1 MKAHIH
7 LHNGTPT
14 LFLDGKPTFANI
26 HLLGTVLPAGL
37 SATQESIR
45 AFAKNGIHIYSIDAV
60 SSEWRGPVPG
70 VPSHFDFRETAPR
83 LQQVLDA
90 DPDALFL
97 LRMGFETRY
106 LPGNW
111 WNNLYPD
118 EVEVLSDGQ
127 RISASYASQV
137 WREQVQELLRA
148 YIDHLRQVGLYDR
161 VLAYQVA
168 VGTCGEWI
176 KDWSSMGSLCGD
188 YSAPMLRAFRAWL
201 KGRYGSD
208 SALQRA
214 WGRADAR
221 IATAEVP
228 TCEEQMNS
236 HRWLFRDPRQERNV
250 ADFYA
255 CYAETAADAMISLC
269 RAVKEATAGEKL
281 AGAFFGYIMELSWN
295 NCFFNDNFM
304 DREASEVSTVQR
316 SGHLGLAK
324 ALRSPDVDFFV
335 SPYGYAF
342 RGVGGDCLPMQP
354 TESLRHHGKLYL
366 LEEDTLMHNNFD
378 PGGRMHPVEH
388 SIAIYQ
394 RNFAQV
400 VTHGIGVT
408 WLENDI
414 FVESPKVLPEA
425 RECYRRFQELG
436 TWMLHLDRRL
446 QAETAVFLDDESFFY
461 ESNHNNIDL
470 PLIWQQRVIALNRF
484 GASHDVYLLND
495 LLEGGLP
502 VYKLY
507 VFLNPFHLDARRR
520 RLLKDILETHGA
532 TALWLYAPGYQN
544 VDAVGE
550 AAGDSAS
557 TEWMSDL
564 TGFRFGQGGS
574 YWAPFMHLTDFNHPI
589 TRGIPQDLF
598 WGTTRSLAPIF
609 HLEDPDAAH
618 HNPDA
623 AILGEVVYGLGRC
636 KPGLGVKQINS
647 GNGRSW
653 NSIYVATPNLPPQLL
668 RGIARFAGVHLYSE
682 DGDVLYAT
690 RELLG
695 VHTVAGGKRTFRL
708 PRKVEVV
715 YDLFAGQE
723 IARDAQAFEVELAPA
738 STRLFYTGEAGL
750 LKLLTGRGLQ
760 RAQIG
765 LQSAKITR

>member
-14 LFLDGKPTFANI
+14 LFLDEKPTFANI

-60 SSEWRGPVPG
+60 GSEWRGPVPG
-70 VPSHFDFRETAPR
+70 DASHFDFRETAPR

-90 DPDALFL
+90 DPEALFL

-127 RISASYASQV
+127 RISASYASLV
-137 WREQVQELLRA
+137 WREQVQELLRE

-176 KDWSSMGSLCGD
+176 KDWSSMGKLCGD
-188 YSAPMLRAFRAWL
+188 YSAPMQRAFRLWL
-201 KGRYGSD
+201 KGRYGSE
-208 SALQRA
+208 SALQQA
-214 WGRADAR
+214 WGRPDVGFE
-221 IATAEVP
+221 TAEVP
-228 TCEEQMNS
+228 SCEEQMNS
-236 HRWLFRDPRQERNV
+236 RRWLFRDPRQERNV

-269 RAVKEATAGEKL
+269 RVVEEATAGEKL

-342 RGVGGDCLPMQP
+342 RGVGGDGLPMQP

-408 WLENDI
+408 WLENDM

-425 RECYRRFQELG
+425 REWYRRFQELG
-436 TWMLHLDRRL
+436 TWMLNLDRRP

-461 ESNHNNIDL
+461 ESNRNNIDL
-470 PLIWQQRVIALNRF
+470 PLIWQQRVITLNRF
-484 GASHDVYLLND
+484 GAPHDVYLLND

-502 VYKLY
+502 AYKLY
-507 VFLNPFHLDARRR
+507 VFLNAFHLDARRR
-520 RLLKDILETHGA
+520 RLLKNILEANGA

-544 VDAVGE
+544 VDAAHPNPESAPE
-550 AAGDSAS
+550 AAS
-557 TEWMSDL
+557 TEWMTDL
-564 TGFRFGQGGS
+564 TGFRFGWGGS
-574 YWAPFMHLTDFNHPI
+574 YWAPFMHLTEFSHPI

-598 WGTTRSLAPIF
+598 WGMPRSLAPIF
-609 HLEDPDAAH
+609 HLEDPKAT
-618 HNPDA
+618 
-623 AILGEVVYGLGRC
+623 ILGEVVYGLGRC

-647 GNGRSW
+647 GNGHSW

-690 RELLG
+690 RELLS
-695 VHTVAGGKRTFRL
+695 VHTVGGGARIFRL
-708 PRKVEVV
+708 PQPVEVV
-715 YDLFAGQE
+715 YDLFADQA
-723 IARDAQAFEVELAPA
+723 IARDVQAFDVELVPA
-738 STRLFYTGEAGL
+738 STRLFYTGEARL
-750 LKLLTGRGLQ
+750 IQKLFEAGQ
-760 RAQIG
+760 R
-765 LQSAKITR
+765 

>member
-7 LHNGTPT
+7 PHNGTPT
-14 LFLDGKPTFANI
+14 LFLDDKPAFANI
-26 HLLGTVLPAGL
+26 HLLGGIQPSGL

-60 SSEWRGPVPG
+60 GSEWRGPVPG
-70 VPSHFDFRETAPR
+70 DPSHFDFRETAPR

-127 RISASYASQV
+127 RISASYASLL

-148 YIDHLRQVGLYDR
+148 YIDHLRRVGLYDR

-168 VGTCGEWI
+168 AGTCGEWI
-176 KDWSSMGSLCGD
+176 KDWSSMGTLCGD
-188 YSAPMLRAFRAWL
+188 YSAPMRRAFRRWL
-201 KGRYGSD
+201 KARYGSE
-208 SALQRA
+208 SALQQA
-214 WGRADAR
+214 WGKPG
-221 IATAEVP
+221 ITFEMVEVP
-228 TCEEQMNS
+228 AYNEQMNAQ
-236 HRWLFRDPRQERNV
+236 HWLFRDPHKERNV

-255 CYAETAADAMISLC
+255 CYAETAVDAMISLC
-269 RAVKEATAGEKL
+269 RAVKEATGGEKL

-378 PGGRMHPVEH
+378 PGGRMHPYEH

-425 RECYRRFQELG
+425 REWYRRFQELG
-436 TWMLHLDRRL
+436 TWMLSLDRRP
-446 QAETAVFLDDESFFY
+446 QAETAVFLDDESYFY
-461 ESNHNNIDL
+461 ESNRNNIDL
-470 PLIWQQRVIALNRF
+470 PLIWQQRVITLNRF
-484 GASHDVYLLND
+484 GAPHDVYLLND

-502 VYKLY
+502 AYKLY
-507 VFLNPFHLDARRR
+507 VFLNAFHLDDRR
-520 RLLKDILETHGA
+520 RLLLKGILEANNA

-544 VDAVGE
+544 SDAAHHNPDAAHHNPD
-550 AAGDSAS
+550 AAGTD
-557 TEWMSDL
+557 WMTDL
-564 TGFRFGQGGS
+564 TGFRFGRGGS

-589 TRGIPQDLF
+589 TQGLPQDLF

-609 HLEDPDAAH
+609 HLEDEGAAHQSPDAV
-618 HNPDA
+618 
-623 AILGEVVYGLGRC
+623 ILGEVVYGLGRC
-636 KPGLGVKQINS
+636 KPGLGVKKINPDS
-647 GNGRSW
+647 DRAW
-653 NSIYVATPNLPPQLL
+653 NSVYVATPNLPPQVL

-690 RELLG
+690 RELLS
-695 VHTVAGGKRTFRL
+695 VHTVGGGKRTLRL
-708 PRKVEVV
+708 PRTVEVV
-715 YDLFAGQE
+715 YDLFGKKE
-723 IARDAQAFEVELAPA
+723 IARNVQQFEVELAPA
-738 STRLFYTGEAGL
+738 STSLFFTGEVS
-750 LKLLTGRGLQ
+750 LTKTFIGRG
-760 RAQIG
+760 
-765 LQSAKITR
+765 